1 MTQAPETKYTV
12 FTIVGVI
19 ALIAL
24 FNSVFIVKETE
35 QVLVLQFGDPRQQ
48 ITEPGLH
55 FKVPLIQ
62 NLKFFERRILNVDPP
77 AEEVLLSDQKRLV
90 VDTFARY
97 RISDMLK
104 FYQTLG
110 TEFAAQQRLY
120 NIINAS
126 MRSVLGK
133 ATLPGILSEERKNLM
148 RQIQNDVN
156 TETARFGI
164 EIVDVRIVR
173 ADLPDEVTQATFNRM
188 RSEREREAREAR
200 GEGEELSLQIR
211 SKADKEKTV
220 LLSEAKRD
228 SEIIRGEG
236 DKEAIATYAKAFNQS
251 PDFYEFYRS
260 MEAYRTSLS
269 NDQKTLILSPES
281 DFFKYL
287 ENRPAR

>member
-1 MTQAPETKYTV
+1 
-12 FTIVGVI
+12 
-19 ALIAL
+19 
-24 FNSVFIVKETE
+24 
-35 QVLVLQFGDPRQQ
+35 
-48 ITEPGLH
+48 
-55 FKVPLIQ
+55 
-62 NLKFFERRILNVDPP
+62 
-77 AEEVLLSDQKRLV
+77 
-90 VDTFARY
+90 
-97 RISDMLK
+97 
-104 FYQTLG
+104 
-110 TEFAAQQRLY
+110 
-120 NIINAS
+120 
-126 MRSVLGK
+126 
-133 ATLPGILSEERKNLM
+133 M

-287 ENRPAR
+287 ENRPSR